1 MINLNKNK
9 GFKWHNR
16 DGIYVKG
23 YLFDDKDNYYYGEK
37 MLNYFSSANNPD
49 NFERLLKNANGFFS
63 VIIEK
68 NDIVLAAVDR
78 VRSFP
83 LFYSSKNNSFHITDD
98 AYLLRDELKLKKIS
112 EISSVEYLLTA
123 YVTGSD
129 TLYDEIKQI
138 QAGEYLFFDSKNS
151 KLKLEDYFIFKHN
164 ESKNENVNELSEDLE
179 IVYKNVANRL
189 ITILGNRTAIVPL
202 SGGIDSRVIAILLK
216 ESGYE
221 DVICFTYGKPS
232 NLESCISKE
241 VAEYLG
247 YKWLFIPYKRKDLYN
262 SFYCDERRKYSRFS
276 NNIASVSHLQDW
288 NAVEYLKNNKLIPED
303 SVFIPGHTGSF
314 AGGNISLQDVN
325 KKNFMGSELINYIFN
340 KHYCRWDWSGDR
352 SPYYN
357 IFVEKNKQLYG
368 IKYDKLYSNIE
379 AANLFELWDWRERQ
393 SKYICN
399 SVRVYE
405 FWDYQWLMPLC
416 DNELMMFWSKLSLKE
431 RAGKKFLKRYVK
443 TIKKMKIPLYNEKK
457 FSKIRKYYERLTN
470 IYYSRFIGYKF
481 FPVSLFFTFNRNI
494 KGFIKYPFIKPYN
507 LTIKEDSVGLEAM
520 VELYEIINDKLNNF

>member
-37 MLNYFSSANNPD
+37 MLNYFSSANNPE

-123 YVTGSD
+123 YVTGND

-303 SVFIPGHTGSF
+303 SVFIPGHTGDFIS
-314 AGGNISLQDVN
+314 GGHIPLEYIEKQEI
-325 KKNFMGSELINYIFN
+325 KGEELIEDIFK
-340 KHYCRWDWSGDR
+340 KHYRIWNWSKNKNL
-352 SPYYN
+352 YYEFLIAKFKHFYN
-357 IFVEKNKQLYG
+357 IRHNKTYL
-368 IKYDKLYSNIE
+368 NTE
-379 AANLFELWDWRERQ
+379 AADLIELWDWRERQ

-405 FWDYQWLMPLC
+405 FWGYQWLMPLW
-416 DNELMMFWSKLSLKE
+416 DLKLLKFWSQVNLSL
-431 RAGKKFLKRYVK
+431 RINRS
-443 TIKKMKIPLYNEKK
+443 LY
-457 FSKIRKYYERLTN
+457 RKYNQRKKNLS
-470 IYYSRFIGYKF
+470 I
-481 FPVSLFFTFNRNI
+481 
-494 KGFIKYPFIKPYN
+494 PF
-507 LTIKEDSVGLEAM
+507 LMRS
-520 VELYEIINDKLNNF
+520 NF